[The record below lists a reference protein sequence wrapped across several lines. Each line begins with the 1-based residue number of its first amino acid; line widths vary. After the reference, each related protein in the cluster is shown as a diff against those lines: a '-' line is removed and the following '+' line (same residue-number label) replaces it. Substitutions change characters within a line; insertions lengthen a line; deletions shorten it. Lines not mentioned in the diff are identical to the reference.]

1 MPTGWRENP
10 AFEFMKSNKPTD
22 VYSAFA
28 EIYDLVMRDVDYDS
42 WSRHILELAG
52 RYRINVRKILELA
65 CGTGSMALR
74 LAAQGY
80 QVTGL
85 DRSEEMLR
93 WARAKC
99 AAAGLEITFRQGE
112 MEAFS
117 RLPLERDF
125 DLVICLYDSMN
136 YLLTEEDLQRCFQE
150 VNRHLRPAG
159 GFIFDVTTEYN
170 LLHNFAGFTFAEN
183 FEEASYIW
191 ENEYN
196 LTQKICDSKV
206 TIFLQRHGRFQKH
219 IEVHSQR
226 VYSTHLLSDLL
237 RKTGFEVLG
246 LYHNLTLKSVQDE
259 CERIHFVCRKVK

>member
-1 MPTGWRENP
+1 
-10 AFEFMKSNKPTD
+10 MKAKKQAD

-42 WSRHILELAG
+42 WARHVLDLAA
-52 RYRINVRKILELA
+52 RYGIQVHKILELA

-80 QVTGL
+80 RVTGL

-93 WARAKC
+93 RAREKTT
-99 AAAGLEITFRQGE
+99 AANVEVPFCQGD
-112 MEAFS
+112 MEEFS
-117 RLPLERDF
+117 YLALGRDF
-125 DLVICLYDSMN
+125 DLVLCLYDSLN
-136 YLLTEEDLQRCFQE
+136 YLLTEEGIRRCFQE

-170 LLHNFAGFTFAEN
+170 LLHNFSGFTFAEN

-196 LTQKICDSKV
+196 LAQKICSSKV

-219 IEVHSQR
+219 IEVHAQR
-226 VYSTHLLSDLL
+226 VYATRLLMDLL
-237 RKTGFEVLG
+237 QETGFEVLG
-246 LYHNLTLKSVQDE
+246 TFHNLTLNPVKDE
-259 CERIHFVCRKVK
+259 CERIHFVCRKLSGS